1 MLDNC
6 ITTPVGKIFSLI
18 DTRISEYKKLFGP
31 QNDSV
36 AGLCKRHV
44 RL

>member
-18 DTRISEYKKLFGP
+18 DRHRIFEYKKLFGP

-36 AGLCKRHV
+36 AGLC
-44 RL
+44 